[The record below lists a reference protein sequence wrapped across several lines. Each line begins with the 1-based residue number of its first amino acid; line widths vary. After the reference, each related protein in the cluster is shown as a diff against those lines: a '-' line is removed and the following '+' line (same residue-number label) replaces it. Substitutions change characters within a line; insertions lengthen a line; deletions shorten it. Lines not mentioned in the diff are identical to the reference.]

1 MSVPGYG
8 ALTLAADGTHEPWSR
23 FANGVAR
30 SARFGNETITV
41 QRRRTEEFL
50 TVSKHQGTRTWT
62 WNLRTLGLRPRRDAA
77 GGFVFAT
84 QRARSALRLAPVR
97 ILDERGRV
105 VTPDGAHWR
114 LRRAHDRSW
123 RLELRLDDAKLPLPY
138 VIDPAID
145 YPSPLYLSSTTSAD
159 TGSWRLVTSAPS
171 SANTATKTVPNANAT
186 GYFVFKPGVQNTASG
201 TPSSTPTG
209 TGWVQDLTGGSGF
222 PAGTWSFSVKT
233 QIPSANLVAGTAIL
247 AIGMWKGT
255 INNNGSFKSK
265 QTVLAPTDDPAAQNI
280 RSATSRTTT
289 VTFSVPAF
297 NLASTE
303 RLYVDIWRKQV
314 GGINSATASEREVD
328 LVANDG
334 GSQIAHPPADDTLPV
349 NAFSVANSSGGVY
362 FTGPGGAS
370 GTLYYSGSAAG
381 SFRLQ
386 DAATDSGSGV
396 QQVSY
401 PAVTTAGWTHA
412 AETITTA
419 PTYTS
424 STYSWTAG
432 STTSPGAQAIAAQD
446 KALNVSAGSPIT
458 ITNDSTAP
466 TAPSVA
472 LTSPPAWYTTPSVA
486 LTPTDGTDAGAG
498 IDTLSR
504 VYQRDEAA
512 LSAGTCA
519 TFANTW
525 SATVANP
532 DTTVQSGKC
541 YRYRLLESDRVGN
554 VSAASAASGAAQVDL
569 NGPTQP
575 SLAYTGLTSSA

>member
-1 MSVPGYG
+1 MGGRTERHTTDPTGVHQSLTSHPVTRRVALSMLAAVMAIVLVTAVGVHGLRRHEARGDQLARALGAPAPGAPMVRKPSGAVTVRLGHRGYTVSVPGYG

-145 YPSPLYLSSTTSAD
+145 YPSPLYLSSTTSAE

-265 QTVLAPTDDPAAQNI
+265 QTLLAP
-280 RSATSRTTT
+280 
-289 VTFSVPAF
+289 
-297 NLASTE
+297 
-303 RLYVDIWRKQV
+303 
-314 GGINSATASEREVD
+314 
-328 LVANDG
+328 
-334 GSQIAHPPADDTLPV
+334 
-349 NAFSVANSSGGVY
+349 
-362 FTGPGGAS
+362 
-370 GTLYYSGSAAG
+370 
-381 SFRLQ
+381 
-386 DAATDSGSGV
+386 
-396 QQVSY
+396 
-401 PAVTTAGWTHA
+401 
-412 AETITTA
+412 
-419 PTYTS
+419 
-424 STYSWTAG
+424 
-432 STTSPGAQAIAAQD
+432 
-446 KALNVSAGSPIT
+446 GSPT
-458 ITNDSTAP
+458 G
-466 TAPSVA
+466 SV
-472 LTSPPAWYTTPSVA
+472 S
-486 LTPTDGTDAGAG
+486 
-498 IDTLSR
+498 
-504 VYQRDEAA
+504 
-512 LSAGTCA
+512 
-519 TFANTW
+519 
-525 SATVANP
+525 
-532 DTTVQSGKC
+532 
-541 YRYRLLESDRVGN
+541 
-554 VSAASAASGAAQVDL
+554 
-569 NGPTQP
+569 
-575 SLAYTGLTSSA
+575 